1 MSRTPPAEM
10 NLLGLNEIKTL
21 DRWVLERRV
30 RPLAQPVYLGRE
42 RVLCRVLGRYKLYVD
57 TSDVG
62 FGAHVIMDGLWES
75 WLTVFMARRIQPGMS
90 VVDIGANH
98 GYYTL
103 MFADLVGPEGRV
115 AAIEPSP
122 RMVELLK
129 RSVAVNGFSNR
140 VTIHECA
147 AVSEDGVELTLI
159 TPDHEPK
166 NAHIVPASYAG
177 HSESISVQGSRLE
190 TLLHDW
196 PRIDFM
202 KIDVEGAEEAALAGA
217 WPILERDRPDVLLEF
232 SAIRCADPE
241 DLLARLELLY
251 GQYRTVTFDSTLVPI
266 TKAELLDRS
275 RTEDWILY
283 LSRH

>member
-1 MSRTPPAEM
+1 MSRTPPAEL

-21 DRWVLERRV
+21 DRWALERRV
-30 RPLAQPVYLGRE
+30 RPLAQPVYLGKE

-62 FGAHVIMDGLWES
+62 FGAHVMMDGLWES

-90 VVDIGANH
+90 VVDVGANH

-103 MFADLVGPEGRV
+103 MFADLVGPQGRV
-115 AAIEPSP
+115 AAVEPS
-122 RMVELLK
+122 RAIVELLK
-129 RSVAVNGFSNR
+129 RSVAVNGFSER

-147 AVSEDGVELTLI
+147 AVSEDGVELALF
-159 TPDHEPK
+159 TPDNEPK
-166 NAHIVPASYAG
+166 NARIITDSHEDHSASV
-177 HSESISVQGSRLE
+177 SITGSRLA

-196 PRIDFM
+196 PRVDFM

-217 WPILERDRPDVLLEF
+217 WPILERDLPDVLLEF
-232 SAIRCADPE
+232 SAVRCADPE
-241 DLLARLELLY
+241 GLLERLEALY
-251 GQYRTVTFDSTLVPI
+251 GQYRTVTFESTLVPI

-275 RTEDWILY
+275 HTEDWILY